1 MNRRGN
7 KIFSELIWNN
17 KLTIAAFKDKYNVQ
31 EHSIRLAVKS
41 INDDL
46 EEAGLPTISKNSEGE
61 LSIQGKDQIHIK
73 NDQKR
78 ETYNFS
84 LNTFKR
90 QRIYH
95 SGYAEK

>member
-46 EEAGLPTISKNSEGE
+46 EGSWIANYL
-61 LSIQGKDQIHIK
+61 
-73 NDQKR
+73 
-78 ETYNFS
+78 
-84 LNTFKR
+84 
-90 QRIYH
+90 
-95 SGYAEK
+95 